1 MSKRQKTN
9 LYRIIAATVLFT
21 GIVLLPVE
29 GIAKALLFL
38 VPYFIVG
45 YDVLW
50 DAVRNIL
57 SGHVFDENFLM
68 ALATVG
74 AFAIGEYPEAV
85 FVMLFFQVG
94 ELFQSIAVGKSRKSI
109 TELMDIAPEVA
120 CVLRDGEFCE
130 AMPEEIEVGDI
141 LLVKP
146 GEKIAVDGIVVK
158 GESDIDT
165 SAMTGESV
173 PRFVKVGDSVIS
185 GCVNMSSPVEI
196 KAAKEYSDS
205 TVSKVLELVE
215 HSAMNKGQ
223 YENFITRFARV
234 YTPAVVILAVLV
246 AFVPPIFLGDLTG
259 WVMKALSFLVVS
271 CPCALVISVPLSFF
285 GGIGAASGKGV
296 LVKGSTYL
304 EILEKCSVVVCDKTG
319 TLTDGKL
326 FVTDVEGEDALKI
339 AASLEKFSNHPVAK
353 AIVSA
358 AEDSFEAENV
368 SEIPGKGMRGVID
381 GKTVLAGNR
390 ALFEEVS
397 IEIPKKDAS
406 VFVALDGE
414 YKGCITVSDRVK
426 ENVRDAVDAL
436 HAMGIEKIVMLTG
449 DNRKGAQEVFVK
461 TGLDEMYHS
470 LLPSEKV
477 EKLEEIMQSSKG
489 KTVYLGDG
497 INDAPVLKRA
507 DCGIAMGAMGSDAAI
522 EASDVVFMNDDIAL
536 LPESIRMAKKTLR
549 IVRQNIV
556 FSIAVKVGVLILTVL
571 GLTNMWQA
579 VFADVGVMVIA
590 VLNTLRTLKM

>member
-9 LYRIIAATVLFT
+9 LYRIIAATVLFI

-29 GIAKALLFL
+29 GIAKTLLFL

-57 SGHVFDENFLM
+57 NGHVFDENFLM

-109 TELMDIAPEVA
+109 TELMNIAPEVA

-146 GEKIAVDGIVVK
+146 GEKVAVDGIVVK

-196 KAAKEYSDS
+196 EATKEYSES

-246 AFVPPIFLGDLTG
+246 AFVPPIFFGDLTG

-285 GGIGAASGKGV
+285 GGIGAASRKGV

-319 TLTDGKL
+319 TLTEGKL
-326 FVTDVEGEDALKI
+326 FVTEVEGEDALKI
-339 AASLEKFSNHPVAK
+339 AASLEKFSSHPVAK

-358 AEDSFEAENV
+358 AEGSFEAENV

-381 GKTVLAGNR
+381 GKTVLVGNR
-390 ALFEEVS
+390 ALYDETS
-397 IEIPKKDAS
+397 IEIPQKDAS

-436 HAMGIEKIVMLTG
+436 HAMGIENIVMLTG

-461 TGLDEMYHS
+461 TGLDEMHHS

-522 EASDVVFMNDDIAL
+522 EASDIVFMNDDIAL
-536 LPESIRMAKKTLR
+536 LPESIRMAKKTLA

-556 FSIAVKVGVLILTVL
+556 FSIAVKVGVLILTVW